1 MPSNKKL
8 LQAAAG
14 SAGGDPLYVEDVFST
29 YLYDGTGTTNNIVNG
44 VDLTEG
50 GLVWIKTRDDVE
62 DHNLVD
68 SERGSNKGL
77 ESNTTDAETGSAG
90 FSTFNSNGFTLTSGF
105 GKTNST
111 SSTYASWT
119 FRKAEKFFDVVT
131 WTGDGS
137 SPLQTVS
144 HSLETSPAVII
155 AKRTDT
161 SGSWW
166 VWHKDF
172 ISNQYYMLLNS
183 SAGQA
188 NGGTTLWETTDTTFS
203 VSSATGLT
211 TSGGSYVAYLFASDA
226 GGFGD
231 DGSENIIKCGSFN
244 GAANTEVDL
253 GFEPQYIMFKNT
265 TSASNWQIVDMMR
278 GMPVGSDDR
287 QLMANSTNAESDNG
301 LTTITATGFTW
312 LPSASGNT
320 YIYIAIRRPMKIP
333 EAGTEVFAPVLG
345 VTAGTTITGFP
356 VDYTIARNPSA
367 SQQNF
372 AFTRMLGENY
382 LATQSTAAES
392 ATGIGNQFDVQ
403 NGIKLSGWFGVN
415 STVISWNFKRA
426 TGFMDVVAYTGSS
439 SATTQAH
446 NLGVVPELIIVK
458 TRSTTS
464 NWPVYSASLANTDT
478 LFLNYADAKASGIT
492 GYWNSTTPTSSVF
505 SLGNA
510 NATNGSGRTFIAYLF
525 ASVAGV
531 SKVGSYTGNGGG
543 QTIDCGFT
551 TGARFILIKRTN
563 AVGNWMLFDSAR
575 GIIAGSD
582 PYLEL
587 NTTDAEVTFGDYVA
601 PNSAGFNVSSFTNPT
616 ENNVNANGDSYIFLA
631 IA

>member
-1 MPSNKKL
+1 MSKL
-8 LQAAAG
+8 AKALSG
-14 SAGGDPLYVEDVFST
+14 SAGNAGESLYVEDVFST

-90 FSTFNSNGFTLTSGF
+90 FSTFNSNGFTLTGGF

-226 GGFGD
+226 GGFGA
-231 DGSENIIKCGSFN
+231 DGSESVVKCGSFN

-301 LTTITATGFTW
+301 LTTVTATGFTW

-320 YIYIAIRRPMKIP
+320 YIYIAIRRPMKTP
-333 EAGTEVFAPVLG
+333 ESGTEVFAPVLG

-426 TGFMDVVAYTGSS
+426 AGFMDVVAYTGNGT
-439 SATTQAH
+439 AGATQAH
-446 NLGVVPELIIVK
+446 NLGVAPEFMIVK
-458 TRSTTS
+458 SRGSVRQWVTYDST
-464 NWPVYSASLANTDT
+464 NGA
-478 LFLNYADAKASGIT
+478 T
-492 GYWNSTTPTSSVF
+492 GRMNLDDNGSWGAALQYWNNTAPTDSVF
-505 SLGNA
+505 TLGTQYDVNQSSIA
-510 NATNGSGRTFIAYLF
+510 YIAYLF

-531 SKVGSYTGNGGG
+531 SKVGSYTGTGADLNV
-543 QTIDCGFT
+543 DCGFT
-551 TGARFILIKRTN
+551 AGARFILIKRTDST
-563 AVGNWMLFDSAR
+563 GDWYTYDSAR
-575 GIIAGSD
+575 GIVSGND
-582 PYLEL
+582 PYLLL
-587 NTTDAEVTFGDYVA
+587 NTTGAEVTNTDYIDPLASGFTVTSSA
-601 PNSAGFNVSSFTNPT
+601 PAGL
-616 ENNVNANGDSYIFLA
+616 NANGGTYIFLA